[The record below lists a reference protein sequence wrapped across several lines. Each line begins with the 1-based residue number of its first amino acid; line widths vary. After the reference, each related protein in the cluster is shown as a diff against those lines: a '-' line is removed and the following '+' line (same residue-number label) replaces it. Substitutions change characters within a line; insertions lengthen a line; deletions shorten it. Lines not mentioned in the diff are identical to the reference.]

1 MCACA
6 QLVTSHHLQVV
17 FDEKSGDTSGNA
29 IVKRP
34 PKKKG
39 NKVIAEEVTLPVMGG
54 TVVEI
59 EHEGWDP
66 SDATGP
72 VKGGMDW

>member
-1 MCACA
+1 M
-6 QLVTSHHLQVV
+6 
-17 FDEKSGDTSGNA
+17 
-29 IVKRP
+29 KRP